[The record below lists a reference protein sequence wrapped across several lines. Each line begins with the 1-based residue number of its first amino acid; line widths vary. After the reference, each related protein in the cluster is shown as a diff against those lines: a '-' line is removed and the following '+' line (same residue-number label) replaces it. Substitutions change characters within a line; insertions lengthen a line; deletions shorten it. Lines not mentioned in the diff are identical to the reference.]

1 MLPETMEE
9 LLTPEQVKELSWML
23 RKVD

>member
-9 LLTPEQVKELSWML
+9 LLTPEQVEELKWML
-23 RKVD
+23 RKGA